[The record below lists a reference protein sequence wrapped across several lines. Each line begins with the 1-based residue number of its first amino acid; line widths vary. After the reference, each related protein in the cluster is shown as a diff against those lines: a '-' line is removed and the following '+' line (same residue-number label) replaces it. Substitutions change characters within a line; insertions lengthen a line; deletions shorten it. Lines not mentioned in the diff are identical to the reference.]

1 MWQRTLSRVTHTRN
15 VPLAVWSARSA
26 SVWVAVTERLVVK
39 RSLIVVFCVAFAG
52 CATSFR
58 DHVWLDRELL
68 ERTGGSLRGSSEQ
81 ELPPNVHLDDGLD
94 EAEVAS
100 IALWRDP
107 SLRAEVTRIDAAFA
121 TLDEA
126 RRPANP
132 QLSVMGPFGPV
143 SAVATLLVPLE
154 SLWQIPA
161 RTEAAA
167 READVA
173 GEAVLMRALDLVRD
187 ARLLHVELGLAG
199 DRVLLRTE
207 LETVALEV
215 ARIAAVR
222 ASVGDISPMEERVL
236 SADAR
241 SSTDASDSA
250 GTDLSLARARLVAR
264 LAIDGAD
271 AGTLRATFGTDI
283 ATPPGLAELVAIAR
297 AARPDARSAELAIA
311 AASARAGWERS
322 RAFVFGAMVE
332 GHWAQSAGPA
342 LRLGGRAELPIFG
355 ANPGGVGRAEAEA
368 ERVLAM
374 HEVVA
379 RSVLLDVTV
388 AHARLVQATRSRHRF
403 EVEVLPALEDALQ
416 IATRSFESGDTNYL
430 VVLDVL
436 RRAGEARVRRAEFI
450 AEQRRALCELD
461 RAIGARLARAPA
473 VAARVRQQRDT
484 Q

>member
-1 MWQRTLSRVTHTRN
+1 MVR
-15 VPLAVWSARSA
+15 RSF
-26 SVWVAVTERLVVK
+26 
-39 RSLIVVFCVAFAG
+39 IVVVCMALAG

-58 DHVWLDRELL
+58 DRAWLDRELL
-68 ERTGGSLRGSSEQ
+68 DRTGGSLRGSSEH
-81 ELPPNVHLDDGLD
+81 ELPPNVRVDDGLD

-132 QLSVMGPFGPV
+132 QLSVMGPLGPV

-187 ARLLHVELGLAG
+187 ARLLHVELGLAA
-199 DRVLLRTE
+199 DRVLVRAE
-207 LETVALEV
+207 LESVALEV
-215 ARIAAVR
+215 ARIASVR

-250 GTDLSLARARLVAR
+250 GTEVSLARARLVAR
-264 LAIDGAD
+264 LAIDGA
-271 AGTLRATFGTDI
+271 ASSTLRATFGADI
-283 ATPPGLAELVAIAR
+283 ATPPGLRELVAIAR

-311 AASARAGWERS
+311 ATSARARWEHS
-322 RAFVFGAMVE
+322 RAVVFGAMVE
-332 GHWAQSAGPA
+332 GHWAQPDGPA
-342 LRLGGRAELPIFG
+342 LRLGGRADLPIFG
-355 ANPGGVGRAEAEA
+355 GNPGGIGRADAEA
-368 ERVLAM
+368 ARVLAM

-388 AHARLVQATRSRHRF
+388 AHARLAQATRSRQRF
-403 EVEVLPALEDALQ
+403 EVEVLPALEEALQ
-416 IATRSFESGDTNYL
+416 IATRGFESGDTNYL

-436 RRAGEARVRRAEFI
+436 RRAGEARIRRAELV

-461 RAIGARLARAPA
+461 RAIGARLQRAPA
-473 VAARVRQQRDT
+473 VAARVRRQRGIR
-484 Q
+484 